1 MSSEPSFEAACRTL
15 EDMFPDLD
23 PIVVRSVLD
32 AKDGNVNEATTKL
45 LAMSRS
51 KRGNGGG
58 MSSSSGGGGGGGY
71 GDAPRSE
78 SMANGG
84 EEINPYTKDA
94 RYDDARALRA
104 NAFSC
109 AIVVVVVI
117 NAHREHK
124 RGVCALDHHHHHL
137 CACDR
142 CKKTRDQGTT
152 RPRIQGKMHV
162 TASQKMCLAGIRD
175 HRARS
180 NAFEAVLAPMLCV
193 RLDGLMRSLLGGLN
207 RALCGRKR
215 ARALIF
221 TTDRRRPPT
230 TTDQIYNLRFE
241 KPQA

>member
-78 SMANGG
+78 SMGANGG

-124 RGVCALDHHHHHL
+124 RGVCALDHHHL
-137 CACDR
+137 CAR
-142 CKKTRDQGTT
+142 SMRENA
-152 RPRIQGKMHV
+152 RPGHDATSNPRQNARHRV
-162 TASQKMCLAGIRD
+162 TKNVSRGNSRPS
-175 HRARS
+175 R
-180 NAFEAVLAPMLCV
+180 AFERIRGSSRA
-193 RLDGLMRSLLGGLN
+193 D
-207 RALCGRKR
+207 ALCSSRWIDALPFGGPQSSSVWAKES
-215 ARALIF
+215 ARVDF
-221 TTDRRRPPT
+221 YYRSKETTD
-230 TTDQIYNLRFE
+230 DD
-241 KPQA
+241 

>member
-1 MSSEPSFEAACRTL
+1 MSNEPSFEAACRTL

-51 KRGNGGG
+51 KRGGGG

-78 SMANGG
+78 SMGANGG

-109 AIVVVVVI
+109 AIVVVVI

-124 RGVCALDHHHHHL
+124 RGVCALDHHHL
-137 CACDR
+137 CAR
-142 CKKTRDQGTT
+142 SMRENA
-152 RPRIQGKMHV
+152 RPGHDATSNPRQN
-162 TASQKMCLAGIRD
+162 AR
-175 HRARS
+175 HRVAKNVSRGNS
-180 NAFEAVLAPMLCV
+180 RPSRAFERIRASSRADVL
-193 RLDGLMRSLLGGLN
+193 RSSRFGLMLSFGPQMEL
-207 RALCGRKR
+207 LCGRKR
-215 ARALIF
+215 ARA
-221 TTDRRRPPT
+221 RPPVDFYYRSKET
-230 TTDQIYNLRFE
+230 IDDD
-241 KPQA
+241 

>member
-1 MSSEPSFEAACRTL
+1 MIKERGQTHTHHLLSSKSFVVMSSEPSFEAACRTL

-51 KRGNGGG
+51 KRGGGG

-78 SMANGG
+78 SMGANGG

-94 RYDDARALRA
+94 RYDARF

-109 AIVVVVVI
+109 AIVVVIVVVVI
-117 NAHREHK
+117 IARREHK
-124 RGVCALDHHHHHL
+124 AFVLSTIIICAR
-137 CACDR
+137 DR
-142 CKKTRDQGTT
+142 CEKTRDQGTT

-175 HRARS
+175 HRARL
-180 NAFEAVLAPMLCV
+180 NAFEPVLAPMFCV
-193 RLDGLMRSLLGGLN
+193 RLDL
-207 RALCGRKR
+207 
-215 ARALIF
+215 
-221 TTDRRRPPT
+221 D
-230 TTDQIYNLRFE
+230 
-241 KPQA
+241 

>member
-1 MSSEPSFEAACRTL
+1 MSNEPSFEAACRTL

-51 KRGNGGG
+51 KRGGGG
-58 MSSSSGGGGGGGY
+58 MSSSSGGGGGGGGGY

-94 RYDDARALRA
+94 RYDDDDDDDDDDRLSTLFFSRARHQ
-104 NAFSC
+104 
-109 AIVVVVVI
+109 VE
-117 NAHREHK
+117 RE
-124 RGVCALDHHHHHL
+124 RGVCALDHHHL

-142 CKKTRDQGTT
+142 CEKTRDQGTT

-175 HRARS
+175 HRARL
-180 NAFEAVLAPMLCV
+180 NAFEPVLAPMFCV
-193 RLDGLMRSLLGGLN
+193 RLDL
-207 RALCGRKR
+207 
-215 ARALIF
+215 
-221 TTDRRRPPT
+221 D
-230 TTDQIYNLRFE
+230 
-241 KPQA
+241 